1 MFARSLTALGW
12 AGVFFIVAPAVLI
25 LGGSFS
31 ETSYVTFPPE
41 GFTLEWY
48 HRLADREDFIRSF
61 IDSVLIA
68 VLCTLAATALG
79 ALAALGLNQPEMHRR
94 GNLLHG
100 IVMSPLILPTVVTG
114 VALLQ
119 FYYLIGLPISLTGL
133 TIGHVLITAPYAVRT
148 VGAGLVGL
156 DPNLQEAAEGL
167 GAGRLRVLFKVILPA
182 LAPSILV
189 SLVFIFILSF
199 DQVTISIFLSGPD
212 IMPLPIRIYT
222 YIEFAVDPMIA
233 AVSVLLI
240 LFSYLLI
247 VLLERL
253 VGIDKAF
260 APTPA

>member
-48 HRLADREDFIRSF
+48 QRLAERADFVRSF
-61 IDSVLIA
+61 IDSILIA
-68 VLCTLAATALG
+68 VLCTVAATALG
-79 ALAALGLNQPEMHRR
+79 TLAALGLNQPDLRR
-94 GNLLHG
+94 RELLLG
-100 IVMSPLILPTVVTG
+100 VVMSPLILPTVVTG

-119 FYYLIGLPISLTGL
+119 FYYIIGLPISLIGL

-247 VLLERL
+247 ALLERL